1 MQLDQS
7 GEMSHRSL
15 STTLAAAARSMT
27 GDKVS
32 LRELLHAV
40 GEDGLLMFCIILMVP
55 FLFPV
60 SVPGVSTIFS
70 TVVMY
75 TGTGVMLNRRGP
87 WLPRKIM
94 DRQVGTRKL
103 IPALEKGSR
112 LFARLDR
119 MSRPRMLSLT
129 RGIAITR
136 LNGVML
142 LLGGILLIFPL
153 GGVPL
158 SNTLPALGVLFIAAG
173 MTQTD
178 GLFVLIGYAWIVV
191 SIIYFVV
198 LALLVLRAG
207 KGITEYFTFIALTVN

>member
-1 MQLDQS
+1 
-7 GEMSHRSL
+7 
-15 STTLAAAARSMT
+15 MT
-27 GDKVS
+27 ADKVS

-60 SVPGVSTIFS
+60 SVPGVSTVFS

-94 DRQVGTRKL
+94 DRRIGTQKL

-119 MSRPRMLSLT
+119 MTRPRMMGFT
-129 RGIAITR
+129 RSGAITR
-136 LNGVML
+136 FNGVML

-178 GLFVLIGYAWIVV
+178 GLFVLIGYAWLVISIV
-191 SIIYFVV
+191 YFVI

-207 KGITEYFTFIALTVN
+207 KGITEYFTFLTMMS